1 MWPKNVLGFTVVEN
15 LSKKSQF
22 EVILRAKRFSFV
34 YKAKIFQFLHK
45 KSKLLQ
51 WYAFGNFGAKI
62 QIFEN

>member
-15 LSKKSQF
+15 INLSKKSQF
-22 EVILRAKRFSFV
+22 EIILRAKRFSFV

-51 WYAFGNFGAKI
+51 WYDFGNFWR
-62 QIFEN
+62 ENSNI